1 MKKFHKDPNATLDY
15 SINWEDWLAGDTI
28 TTSNWTT
35 TAGITIESDSNTAT
49 LASVWLSGGT
59 ARDNYTITNA
69 ITTAGGRVD
78 DRSISIKC
86 VEK

>member
-28 TTSNWTT
+28 TVSNWTA
-35 TAGITIESDSNTAT
+35 TAGITIESASNTTT

-69 ITTAGGRVD
+69 ITTAGGRID

>member
-28 TTSNWTT
+28 TASNWSA
-35 TAGITIESDSNTAT
+35 TAGITIVNNFNTAT
-49 LASVWLSGGT
+49 STSVWLSGGT
-59 ARDNYTITNA
+59 ARDDYIITNA

-86 VEK
+86 IEK